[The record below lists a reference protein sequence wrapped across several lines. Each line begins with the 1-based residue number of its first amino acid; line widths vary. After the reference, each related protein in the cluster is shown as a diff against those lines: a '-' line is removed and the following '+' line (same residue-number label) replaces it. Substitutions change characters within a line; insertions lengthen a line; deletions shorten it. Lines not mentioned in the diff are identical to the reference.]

1 MYMYVCKSVLNV
13 NLHTYAYPYITSEF
27 KLGKKRKNLLNILL
41 IFIGIV
47 KNLTNFVKR
56 TYHGFQVLL

>member
-27 KLGKKRKNLLNILL
+27 KLGKKRKNLFGREASLDLRWRARN
-41 IFIGIV
+41 
-47 KNLTNFVKR
+47 TE
-56 TYHGFQVLL
+56 VLR